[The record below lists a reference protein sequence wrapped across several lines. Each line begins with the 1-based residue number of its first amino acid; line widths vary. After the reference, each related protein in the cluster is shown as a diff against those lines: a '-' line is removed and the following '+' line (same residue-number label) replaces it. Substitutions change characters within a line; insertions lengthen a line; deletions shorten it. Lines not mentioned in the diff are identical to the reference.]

1 MRPVCQRQI
10 LISLNDRMIGAWLGF
25 AVGIVV
31 VTVTLSSV
39 VGTLV
44 VPRAINSRISRAV
57 DRGLDVAIL
66 LMARRVRSFE
76 RRDRILAWQ
85 SPLSLLIRLAVWL
98 GLLVVGFA
106 LLLLPSLNGHLGQAF
121 SDAGSSMFTLGYAAP
136 VGTGSTTLEYLAAF
150 TGLVVIGLQVG
161 YLPTLYAAFN
171 RRETEVSLLGSRS
184 GVPAWGPE
192 ILARTRW
199 GIEAGDTR
207 PILERLFTSWER
219 WAAEVAESHT
229 TYFTLARLR
238 SPRPLSHWVTSL
250 IAVMDA
256 AALHLALAPSH
267 EPKLEARLAL
277 RMGFV
282 ALEQITRTMLR
293 SAPAEP
299 DPDAPISVSYDDF
312 RSATTMLR
320 ELGYPIERSDEEA
333 WPHFRG
339 WRANYDAAA
348 LLLAKQLDA
357 PPALWTGTRRWP
369 STPIP
374 PGRPP
379 LRLSREA
386 NETGPGRRE
395 PGSE

>member
-1 MRPVCQRQI
+1 
-10 LISLNDRMIGAWLGF
+10 MIVAWLGF

-31 VTVTLSSV
+31 VLATLGSV

-57 DRGLDVAIL
+57 DRCLDVVFLAL
-66 LMARRVRSFE
+66 ARAVHSFE

-85 SPLSLLIRLAVWL
+85 SPLSLLIRLGVWL
-98 GLLVVGFA
+98 GLLVAGFA
-106 LLLLPSLNGHLGQAF
+106 LLLLPSLNGQMQHAF
-121 SDAGSSMFTLGYAAP
+121 SAAGSSMFTLGYAAP

-171 RRETEVSLLGSRS
+171 RRETEVSLLSSRS

-199 GIEAGDTR
+199 GLEAGDTR
-207 PILERLFTSWER
+207 PVLEQLFTSWER

-256 AALHLALAPSH
+256 AALHLALAPSS
-267 EPKLEARLAL
+267 EPKVQPRLAL

-282 ALEQITRTMLR
+282 ALQQVTRVMLR
-293 SAPAEP
+293 SVPDEPA
-299 DPDAPISVSYDDF
+299 PDAPISVSYDDF

-357 PPALWTGTRRWP
+357 PPAPWTGPRRWP

-374 PGRPP
+374 PRRPP
-379 LRLSREA
+379 LGLPREA
-386 NETGPGRRE
+386 DDDEPKRNERR
-395 PGSE
+395 SE

>member
-1 MRPVCQRQI
+1 
-10 LISLNDRMIGAWLGF
+10 MIGTWLGF
-25 AVGIVV
+25 AAGIVV
-31 VTVTLSSV
+31 VIATLTSV

-44 VPRAINSRISRAV
+44 VPRAINSGISRVV
-57 DRGLDVAIL
+57 DRCLDVVF
-66 LMARRVRSFE
+66 LMLARAVRSFE

-85 SPLSLLIRLAVWL
+85 SPLSLLVRLAVWL
-98 GLLVVGFA
+98 GLLVAGFA
-106 LLLLPSLNGHLGQAF
+106 LLLLPSLNGQLRQAF
-121 SDAGSSMFTLGYAAP
+121 SAAGSSMFTLGYAAP

-207 PILERLFTSWER
+207 PVLEKLFTSWER

-256 AALHLALAPSH
+256 AALHLALAPSS
-267 EPKLEARLAL
+267 EPQLAARLAI

-282 ALEQITRTMLR
+282 ALQQVTRTMLR
-293 SAPAEP
+293 SVPDEP
-299 DPDAPISVSYDDF
+299 GPDTPISVSYDDF

-374 PGRPP
+374 PRRPP
-379 LRLSREA
+379 LGLSREA
-386 NETGPGRRE
+386 NDADPK
-395 PGSE
+395 

>member
-1 MRPVCQRQI
+1 MRPVRQRLI

-31 VTVTLSSV
+31 VMVTLSSV

-44 VPRAINSRISRAV
+44 LPRAINSRISRAV
-57 DRGLDVAIL
+57 DRGLDVAFL
-66 LMARRVRSFE
+66 LLVRVVRSFE

-121 SDAGSSMFTLGYAAP
+121 SGAGSSMFTLGYAAP

-207 PILERLFTSWER
+207 PVLERLFTSWER

-238 SPRPLSHWVTSL
+238 SPRPLSHWLTSL

-256 AALHLALAPSH
+256 AALHLALAPSR

-282 ALEQITRTMLR
+282 ALEQVTRTMLR
-293 SAPAEP
+293 SAPDEP

-369 STPIP
+369 STPIAP
-374 PGRPP
+374 RRPP

-386 NETGPGRRE
+386 NEA
-395 PGSE
+395 GSSRCERSSE